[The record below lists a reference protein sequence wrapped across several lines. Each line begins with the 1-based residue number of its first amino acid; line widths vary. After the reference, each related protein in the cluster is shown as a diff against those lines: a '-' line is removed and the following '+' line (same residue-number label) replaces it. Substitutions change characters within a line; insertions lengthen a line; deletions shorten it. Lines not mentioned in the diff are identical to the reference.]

1 MNTGTTYKLF
11 KQTKIFFAALFVFLM
26 VGVGSVGG
34 ATKTWDGSSS
44 VYWNTA
50 ANWTPSGVPTSSD
63 DVIIPNNFNVTVNTA
78 AVCASFTINSGN
90 QTNAITIS
98 GTNSLSVTNAITIN
112 AGTGSGDNKYISVG
126 SGTLTAGSV
135 TMTDTGNDNRDSYIS
150 VSTGTINVSGNITMN
165 GVAARNQI
173 VFTDAGTL
181 NVGETG
187 TITGGTISNATGGY
201 TALTR
206 GTVNYNGST
215 QTVGAYTYYNLTTT
229 NTGVKSLSANT
240 SILSNLTINTNSTLD
255 LDTYTANRSAA
266 GGTLTVAGTMQLGAN
281 TGGQTGSN
289 FPTNFNT
296 RTMTGGTVEYDMNGN
311 QTVYGI
317 TYNNLTL
324 SGTNAKTLQ
333 TGTTSIGGNLTL
345 SGTASTT
352 TVVGTTIGG
361 NLNIGDGTTF
371 TTGAYNLTV
380 TGTTTIGGGSSGN
393 LTISSYNGTKI
404 FTGLVTINA
413 GGTWNNSVGSPV
425 TFRGGITNNGTFTPG
440 STYTYTFDT
449 NAQSLNGSLNMSG
462 STIVIT
468 GINLTNYGTLT
479 LGSALNGTG
488 ALINSSSGTLN
499 IEGSGYINI
508 TTLTNQGTFTL
519 TSSGSFGTSAANFTN
534 TGTIN
539 LNGSGYITGMT
550 NNAGGTVNFINAS
563 QTIGTFTNATS
574 TSVLNISAL
583 ISSTSAINTLT
594 ATATGN
600 TVNYNGSGDQTVKN
614 TTYSNL
620 TVSGSGTKTL
630 SGGTTTTVTGILT
643 LTNGILSTNA
653 NNLLSVTNTATTA
666 ITGGSSTSFINGPV
680 KWTLPASLATGSTY
694 NFPVGN
700 GTTYLPFAL
709 VNPTTGTGTVTA
721 QVEAFASDPGGS
733 VDATLDSKSATEYW
747 SLVTSGNFTNSYV
760 SLTRQ
765 TTIAPLDVIAG
776 STAKAG
782 AYTNLGGTPG
792 AYGVS
797 SSNAIGT
804 NRFFVLAKE
813 KPTIPTI
820 TTSISSLT
828 GFTYPMGSGPSG
840 QQSFTVGGTYLTT
853 NITVLPTDS
862 FEISLTSGASFAPQS
877 VITLSVINGTVATST
892 VYVRMKAG
900 FAVGTVK
907 SVLNPITCAS
917 TGATTKTISCT
928 GTVTTA
934 PVITAT
940 PTTLTGFS
948 YTFTAGP
955 SAQQSFTVSGTNLI
969 GNITVT
975 PPTDYEIS
983 TTSGSGFA
991 STALSVASGTVI
1003 YVRLK
1008 SGLGVGSWVENIV
1021 LTSTSANQVNVA
1033 CSGTIGP
1040 APTILNAIS
1049 ALSAFIYTSG
1059 AGPSGEQTF
1068 TVSGSN
1074 LTANLVITP
1083 PTNFQISTTS
1093 GSGFQST
1100 AITLTQ
1106 SGGTVNTTT
1115 IYVRMKA
1122 GLAVGS
1128 YGPENITL
1136 TSTGA
1141 SGKAVSCKGSVV
1153 SSAAIL
1159 TSKLALNGFGYK
1171 QYSAGDTGTGV
1182 ANGGPSSEQ
1191 SFIVAG
1197 TSLGSNAVTIT
1208 APANYEISQTSG
1220 GAFQTSI
1227 TLTPSSGKVNNTIYV
1242 RLISLKAAGDY
1253 TGNITVASS
1262 GLTTINVACVGKVF
1276 ATPLIT
1282 ASSDGGTY
1290 CPGSTINLTSTGG
1303 DIQSR
1308 YWEGPNNFYSV
1319 SQNPQLTTNA
1329 TTALSGTYTVTG
1341 NVVVGGNLVT
1351 NGDFEAGNSSFGS
1364 SYGYAGTASDA
1375 LQPEGLYT
1383 VVSSPQSVHSNFTTH
1398 GDHTSGTGLQMVLN
1412 GSPTAG
1418 VVIWNQS
1425 VPVVPGANYQFTYW
1439 VQTVN
1444 ITTPINPSRLQL
1456 YVNGVAAGPIYTA
1469 SSTYGQWTQF
1479 LYNASAGSSTVL
1491 NLELINQNTVAN
1503 GNDFALDDIVF
1514 QQILSATAST
1524 NISVTPTVPVSVSV
1538 AASANP
1544 VTQGATV
1551 IYTATPTNGGTT
1563 PAYAWYVNGNPVS
1576 GATSS
1581 TYSYVPSNGDV
1592 VKCVLTSSIS
1602 CATNNPATSNTVTM
1616 TVNPAVNYWR
1626 GTNGTDWGTASNWTA
1641 GYIPSPGDNVV
1652 YCSTSNSWGSDAIN
1666 DLVLDID
1673 RTIGSL
1679 INATSK
1685 RLVIPAGKSLIVNN
1699 TITTNGNPG
1708 LIYIHSSETIAHGSL
1723 IYHNSESSPVYAT
1736 VEMYTKSGWDLSKP
1750 VNQKYSWQYFGIP
1763 VSRFKASPT
1772 FDGGIVRQM
1781 FESGNDTTTHW
1792 QSLTNDSY
1800 LEPFRGYELCYESPR
1815 IITFSGALVN
1825 ANFNSG
1831 QLVKTITGG
1840 ALYPG
1845 QHLFANSY
1853 TAAID
1858 IRQIQFGSEMDSTVY
1873 MYNTGT
1879 FTQWQAL
1886 KSTRIGN
1893 TPGQYTSAPQNLAG
1907 YSQVPRQ
1914 VPSMNSM
1921 LVRIKAGIS
1930 VPTANSYISINYNS
1944 VAMGNTDL
1952 QRAPAIEGNE
1962 SPACTIIDVE
1972 GELSSDRMWV
1982 FTMESCKRTFDN
1994 GDDGVKM
2001 GGTALSPQIYGI
2013 EPDGN
2018 YQIDAVD
2025 DINNTNLAFQAGQDT
2040 EYTLTF
2046 THENIAGRYS
2056 KIYLLDLAE
2065 RTVVDIT
2072 ETGSTYSFTAQS
2084 TPKAVNRFRIIT
2096 SPEETG
2102 NEAPSKI
2109 KIFNSYN
2116 LVYVLNNSQQPGDM
2130 YIYDISGRSF
2140 GHQKVAANSISTI
2153 PITLQN
2159 AYIVKFVSPE
2169 ETKIEKI
2176 IIR

>member
-11 KQTKIFFAALFVFLM
+11 KRTKIFFAALFVFLM
-26 VGVGSVGG
+26 GEVGSVSG

-44 VYWNTA
+44 NDWNTA

-63 DVIIPNNFNVTVNTA
+63 DVIIPDNFNVTVNTA
-78 AVCASFTINSGN
+78 AVCASFTINEGN
-90 QTNAITIS
+90 NDNQITIS
-98 GTNSLSVTNAITIN
+98 DGQSLTVSGGVTIN
-112 AGTGSGDNKYISVG
+112 KGKGYGDNKYISVG
-126 SGTLTAGSV
+126 SGTLTAGSI
-135 TMTDTGNDNRDSYIS
+135 TMANTGNNNRDSYIS
-150 VSTGTINVSGNITMN
+150 VLTGTINVSGNITMN
-165 GVAARNQI
+165 GTAARNQI
-173 VFTDAGTL
+173 VFLGAGTL
-181 NVGETG
+181 NVGGTG
-187 TITGGTISNATGGY
+187 TISGGTISSVAGGY
-201 TALTR
+201 TALTN

-215 QTVGAYTYYNLTTT
+215 QTVGAYAYYH
-229 NTGVKSLSANT
+229 
-240 SILSNLTINTNSTLD
+240 
-255 LDTYTANRSAA
+255 
-266 GGTLTVAGTMQLGAN
+266 
-281 TGGQTGSN
+281 
-289 FPTNFNT
+289 
-296 RTMTGGTVEYDMNGN
+296 
-311 QTVYGI
+311 
-317 TYNNLTL
+317 LTL

-345 SGTASTT
+345 SGTASTK

-371 TTGAYNLTV
+371 TAGAYNLTV

-393 LTISSYNGTKI
+393 LTIGSYNGTKI

-413 GGTWNNSVGSPV
+413 GGTWNNSGSFPV
-425 TFRGGITNNGTFTPG
+425 TFRGGITNNGTFTSG
-440 STYTYTFDT
+440 STYSYTFDT
-449 NAQSLNGSLNMSG
+449 NAQSLNGNINMSG
-462 STIVIT
+462 STVVVT

-488 ALINSSSGTLN
+488 ALINSSSGT
-499 IEGSGYINI
+499 INSTAGI
-508 TTLTNQGTFTL
+508 TISTLTNQGTLNASSNNLTPTTL
-519 TSSGSFGTSAANFTN
+519 TNTSTGILNIGGTTYTNPTTLTNAGTITVTTSGSIITATANFTN

-563 QTIGTFTNATS
+563 QTIGTFNNATS

-583 ISSTSAINTLT
+583 ISSSYAINTLT

-600 TVNYNGSGDQTVKN
+600 TVNYNGSGNQTVKN
-614 TTYSNL
+614 TTYSHL

-630 SGGTTTTVTGILT
+630 SGGTVTTVTGILT
-643 LTNGILSTNA
+643 LTNGILSTTT

-680 KWTLPASLATGSTY
+680 KWTLPASLPTGSTY

-709 VNPTTGTGTVTA
+709 VNPTTGTGDVTA
-721 QVEAFASDPGGS
+721 QVQAFASDPGGS

-747 SLVTSGNFTNSYV
+747 SLVTSGNFTNSSV
-760 SLTRQ
+760 SLARQ
-765 TTIAPLDVIAG
+765 TTIAPLDAIGG
-776 STAKAG
+776 STAQNG

-797 SSNAIGT
+797 SSNVIGA
-804 NRFFVLAKE
+804 NRFFVLAKG
-813 KPTIPTI
+813 KHVI

-828 GFTYPMGSGPSG
+828 GFTYPMGSGPS
-840 QQSFTVGGTYLTT
+840 QIQSFTVEGAYLTT

-877 VITLSVINGTVATST
+877 VITLPVINGTVATST

-900 FAVGTVK
+900 FVVGTVK
-907 SVLNPITCAS
+907 SVLNPITCSS
-917 TGATTKTISCT
+917 TGVTTKTISCT

-934 PVITAT
+934 PVITAA
-940 PTTLTGFS
+940 PASLTGFS
-948 YTFTAGP
+948 YTYAAGP
-955 SAQQSFTVSGTNLI
+955 SAQQSFTVGGTNLI
-969 GNITVT
+969 ENITVT

-991 STALSVASGTVI
+991 TTALSVTSGTVI

-1008 SGLGVGSWVENIV
+1008 SGLGVGSWSENIV
-1021 LTSTSANQVNVA
+1021 LTSTGANPVNVA
-1033 CSGTIGP
+1033 CSGTISP

-1049 ALSAFIYTSG
+1049 ALSAFIYTLG

-1083 PTNFQISTTS
+1083 PANFQISLTPA
-1093 GSGFQST
+1093 SGFTSS
-1100 AITLTQ
+1100 AVSLSP
-1106 SGGTVNTTT
+1106 SGGTVNATT

-1136 TSTGA
+1136 ASTGA
-1141 SGKAVSCKGSVV
+1141 SGKVVSCKGSVV
-1153 SSAAIL
+1153 NSAAITTSTL
-1159 TSKLALNGFGYK
+1159 TLTGFGYK
-1171 QYSAGDTGTGV
+1171 QYSAGDAGTGV

-1197 TSLGSNAVTIT
+1197 TSLGSNNVTVT

-1220 GAFQTSI
+1220 GSFQSSI
-1227 TLTPSSGKVNNTIYV
+1227 TLTPTSGKVNKTIYV
-1242 RLISLKAAGDY
+1242 RLISLKPAGDY

-1290 CPGSTINLTSTGG
+1290 CPGSTINLTSTGD
-1303 DIQSR
+1303 DIQNR
-1308 YWEGPNNFYSV
+1308 YWEGPNDFYSV

-1329 TTALSGTYTVTG
+1329 TAALSGTYTVTG
-1341 NVVVGGNLVT
+1341 NIVVGGNLVT

-1364 SYGYAGTASDA
+1364 SYTYRDSTYSSSCGYGA
-1375 LQPEGLYT
+1375 LGCEGAYS
-1383 VVSSPQSVHSNFTTH
+1383 VVAIPHNVHSNFSYWP
-1398 GDHTSGTGLQMVLN
+1398 DHTPAPGTMQMVVN
-1412 GSPTAG
+1412 GSITAG
-1418 VVIWNQS
+1418 VVIWSQS
-1425 VPVVPGANYQFTYW
+1425 VPVVPGADYQFTYW
-1439 VQTVN
+1439 VQTVVAG
-1444 ITTPINPSRLQL
+1444 NPSRLQL

-1469 SSTYGQWTQF
+1469 SASINNWTQF
-1479 LYNASAGSSTVL
+1479 LYNASAGTNSVL
-1491 NLELINQNTVAN
+1491 NLELINQNIVAG

-1514 QQILSATAST
+1514 QQVLSATAST
-1524 NISVTPTVPVSVSV
+1524 DVLVTPNVPVSVSV
-1538 AASANP
+1538 AVSANP

-1551 IYTATPTNGGTT
+1551 TYTATPTNGGAT
-1563 PAYAWYVNGNPVS
+1563 PAYAWYVNDNLVTGV
-1576 GATSS
+1576 TSS
-1581 TYSYVPSNGDV
+1581 TYSYIPSNGDV

-1602 CATNNPATSNTVTM
+1602 CATNNPATSNIVTM

-1626 GTNGTDWGTASNWTA
+1626 GTNGTNWGTASNWTA

-1652 YCSTSNSWGSDAIN
+1652 YASTTNSWGSNAIN
-1666 DLVLDID
+1666 DLVLDQD

-1679 INATSK
+1679 INETTK
-1685 RLVIPAGKSLIVNN
+1685 RLVIPAGKSLTVNN
-1699 TITTNGNPG
+1699 TITTNGNPE
-1708 LIYIHSSETIAHGSL
+1708 LIYIHSNDVIANGSL
-1723 IYHNSESSPVYAT
+1723 IFHNSESSPVYAT
-1736 VEMYTKSGWDLSKP
+1736 VEMYTKSSWDLSKP

-1772 FDGGIVRQM
+1772 LEGAIVRQM
-1781 FESGNDTTTHW
+1781 LESGNDTTTHW
-1792 QSLTNDSY
+1792 QPLTNDSY
-1800 LEPFRGYELCYESPR
+1800 LEPFRGYELCYEFSR
-1815 IITFSGALVN
+1815 VITFSGALIN

-1853 TAAID
+1853 TAGID

-1879 FTQWQAL
+1879 FAQWQAL

-1921 LVRIKAGIS
+1921 LVRIKAGVS
-1930 VPTANSYISINYNS
+1930 APTANSYISINYSS

-1952 QRAPAIEGNE
+1952 QRAPAMESNE

-1972 GELSSDRMWV
+1972 SELSSDRMWI
-1982 FTMESCKRTFDN
+1982 FTKELCKRTFDN

-2001 GGTALSPQIYGI
+2001 AGTALSPQIYGV
-2013 EPDGN
+2013 EADGD
-2018 YQIDAVD
+2018 YQIDAVND
-2025 DINNTNLAFQAGQDT
+2025 MNNTVLAFQAGQDT
-2040 EYTLTF
+2040 DYTLTF

-2056 KIYLLDLAE
+2056 KIFLHDLVE

-2096 SPEETG
+2096 DTEETG

-2116 LVYVLNNSQQPGDM
+2116 SVYVLNNSQQPGDM

-2140 GHQKVAANSISTI
+2140 GHQKVAANSIFTI

-2159 AYIVKFVSPE
+2159 TYIVKFVSTE
-2169 ETKIEKI
+2169 ETKTEKI

>member
-1 MNTGTTYKLF
+1 MNVLVKYLSFPAKVFRALAFIVILSIFPVLGSAQTIAFSSTNPAVPAANLALGST
-11 KQTKIFFAALFVFLM
+11 KQPIYRAVIVLSGFN
-26 VGVGSVGG
+26 GSG
-34 ATKTWDGSSS
+34 ATLTKVTF
-44 VYWNTA
+44 
-50 ANWTPSGVPTSSD
+50 TPSGTFVVADISNYQFWWNTTDDLATATQSAPNPTIQASGTQVTISPYSPWFNDATTYYVWITADISASATNGHTLTVAALTTSNFTFTAGTKSGTMYAGGAQTLGTLKQFRSTTSGNWNSTSTWQQSTNGGTSWTAATTTPTSSD
-63 DVIIPNNFNVTVNTA
+63 GLVTIQNTHTVTVTANVSVDQVTVNAGGQIT
-78 AVCASFTINSGN
+78 VNSSRTLTIADGAGTDLSVDGKLVNSGTVTATGTLAFNSGSTYQHAVNGGTIPTATWDAASTCLVTGVTSTIPTASSFN
-90 QTNAITIS
+90 QSFGNFTWNCTSQS
-98 GTNSLSVTNAITIN
+98 GTIDFNGYLRNIRGNFTVSSTNGRELRLSSGETQTLNV
-112 AGTGSGDNKYISVG
+112 AGNFEMTL
-126 SGTLTAGSV
+126 GTLNFNS
-135 TMTDTGNDNRDSYIS
+135 
-150 VSTGTINVSGNITMN
+150 STGTFTMA
-165 GVAARNQI
+165 VAGD
-173 VFTDAGTL
+173 FSHTG
-181 NVGETG
+181 G
-187 TITGGTISNATGGY
+187 TITESSTGTGAIVFNGGKTQTYTSGGTISNTINF
-201 TALTR
+201 
-206 GTVNYNGST
+206 TVNSGAILQMAAEGTTISGGGSFTLSSGATLGVTSANGITTGTTASGNIRVTGTRTYSTGANYIYNGTSAQVT
-215 QTVGAYTYYNLTTT
+215 GNGLYQ
-229 NTGVKSLSANT
+229 NTPA
-240 SILSNLTINTNSTLD
+240 NLTINNSSGVTL
-255 LDTYTANRSAA
+255 SAA
-266 GGTLTVAGTMQLGAN
+266 
-281 TGGQTGSN
+281 
-289 FPTNFNT
+289 
-296 RTMTGGTVEYDMNGN
+296 
-311 QTVYGI
+311 
-317 TYNNLTL
+317 
-324 SGTNAKTLQ
+324 
-333 TGTTSIGGNLTL
+333 TSI
-345 SGTASTT
+345 S
-352 TVVGTTIGG
+352 
-361 NLNIGDGTTF
+361 
-371 TTGAYNLTV
+371 
-380 TGTTTIGGGSSGN
+380 
-393 LTISSYNGTKI
+393 
-404 FTGLVTINA
+404 
-413 GGTWNNSVGSPV
+413 
-425 TFRGGITNNGTFTPG
+425 
-440 STYTYTFDT
+440 
-449 NAQSLNGSLNMSG
+449 
-462 STIVIT
+462 
-468 GINLTNYGTLT
+468 
-479 LGSALNGTG
+479 
-488 ALINSSSGTLN
+488 
-499 IEGSGYINI
+499 
-508 TTLTNQGTFTL
+508 
-519 TSSGSFGTSAANFTN
+519 
-534 TGTIN
+534 
-539 LNGSGYITGMT
+539 
-550 NNAGGTVNFINAS
+550 
-563 QTIGTFTNATS
+563 
-574 TSVLNISAL
+574 
-583 ISSTSAINTLT
+583 
-594 ATATGN
+594 
-600 TVNYNGSGDQTVKN
+600 
-614 TTYSNL
+614 
-620 TVSGSGTKTL
+620 
-630 SGGTTTTVTGILT
+630 GILT
-643 LTNGILSTNA
+643 LTNGVLTTTTA
-653 NNLLSVTNTATTA
+653 NLLTLTNTATIA
-666 ITGGSSTSFINGPV
+666 VSGGSSTSFINGPV
-680 KWTLPASLATGSTY
+680 KWTLPASLVSGSTY
-694 NFPVGN
+694 NFPVGK

-709 VNPTTGTGTVTA
+709 VNPTTGTGTVTV

-733 VDATLDSKSATEYW
+733 VDATLESKSATEYW
-747 SLVTSGNFTNSYV
+747 SLVTAGNFTNSYV

-765 TTIAPLDVIAG
+765 TTITPLDAIGG
-776 STAKAG
+776 STAKTG

-792 AYGVS
+792 AYGIS

-804 NRFFVLAKE
+804 NRFFVLAKG
-813 KPTIPTI
+813 KPAI
-820 TTSISSLT
+820 TTSTTSLT
-828 GFTYPMGSGPSG
+828 GFSYAVGYGPSS
-840 QQSFTVGGTYLTT
+840 QQPFTVGGTYLTT

-877 VITLSVINGTVATST
+877 VITLNVINGTVATST

-907 SVLNPITCAS
+907 SVSNPITCSS

-940 PTTLTGFS
+940 PASLTGFN

-975 PPTDYEIS
+975 PSTDYEIS

-991 STALSVASGTVI
+991 STALSVAQGTVI

-1008 SGLGVGSWVENIV
+1008 SGLGVGSWSENIV
-1021 LTSTSANQVNVA
+1021 LTSTSANPVNVA
-1033 CSGTIGP
+1033 CSGTVGP

-1049 ALSAFIYTSG
+1049 TLSAFIYTSG

-1083 PTNFQISTTS
+1083 PANFQISLTT
-1093 GSGFQST
+1093 GSGFTSS
-1100 AITLTQ
+1100 AISLSQ

-1128 YGPENITL
+1128 YGPENIKL
-1136 TSTGA
+1136 ASTGA

-1153 SSAAIL
+1153 SAAAITTSTL
-1159 TSKLALNGFGYK
+1159 TLTGFGYK
-1171 QYSAGDTGTGV
+1171 QYSAGDAGTGV

-1197 TSLGSNAVTIT
+1197 TSLGSNAVTVT

-1220 GAFQTSI
+1220 GTFQTGSI
-1227 TLTPSSGKVNNTIYV
+1227 TLTPSSGKVNTIIYV
-1242 RLISLKAAGDY
+1242 RLKSLLPAGDY

-1262 GLTTINVACVGKVF
+1262 GLTTINVACVGRVF
-1276 ATPLIT
+1276 ATPLIS

-1290 CPGSTINLTSTGG
+1290 CPGSTINLTSTGD
-1303 DIQSR
+1303 DIQNR

-1329 TTALSGTYTVTG
+1329 TTDLSGTYTVTG

-1351 NGDFEAGNSSFGS
+1351 NGDFEAGNTSFGS
-1364 SYGYAGTASDA
+1364 SYRDTVDVSGSTQELWKEGYYA
-1375 LQPEGLYT
+1375 
-1383 VVSSPQSVHSNFTTH
+1383 VVANPNSVHTNFSTN
-1398 GDHTSGTGLQMVLN
+1398 GDHTSGTGILQMVIN
-1412 GSPTAG
+1412 GAPTAG
-1418 VVIWNQS
+1418 VVIWSQS
-1425 VPVVPGANYQFTYW
+1425 VPVVPGADYQFTYW
-1439 VQTVN
+1439 EQTVVAE
-1444 ITTPINPSRLQL
+1444 NPSRLQL

-1469 SSTYGQWTQF
+1469 SASINTWTQF
-1479 LYNASAGSSTVL
+1479 LYNTSAGSSAVL
-1491 NLELINQNTVAN
+1491 NLELINQNTVAS

-1514 QQILSATAST
+1514 QQVLSATAST

-1538 AASANP
+1538 AGSANP

-1551 IYTATPTNGGTT
+1551 TYTATPTNGGTT
-1563 PAYAWYVNGNPVS
+1563 PAYAWYVNNNLVT

-1581 TYSYVPSNGDV
+1581 TYSYIPSNGDV

-1641 GYIPSPGDNVV
+1641 GYIPAPGDNVV
-1652 YCSTSNSWGSDAIN
+1652 YASTTNSWGSNAIN
-1666 DLVLDID
+1666 DLVLDQD

-1679 INATSK
+1679 INETTK
-1685 RLVIPAGKSLIVNN
+1685 RLVIPAGKSLTVNN

-1708 LIYIHSSETIAHGSL
+1708 LIYIHSNDTIAHGSL

-1736 VEMYTKSGWDLSKP
+1736 VEMYTKSSWDKSKP

-1800 LEPFRGYELCYESPR
+1800 LEPFRGYELCYESSR
-1815 IITFSGALVN
+1815 VITFSGALIN
-1825 ANFNSG
+1825 TNFNSG

-1879 FTQWQAL
+1879 FAQWQAL

-1921 LVRIKAGIS
+1921 LVRIKAGVS

-1952 QRAPAIEGNE
+1952 QRAPAIEDNE
-1962 SPACTIIDVE
+1962 NPACTIIDVE
-1972 GELSSDRMWV
+1972 SELSSDRMWI
-1982 FTMESCKRTFDN
+1982 FTKESCKRTFDN
-1994 GDDGVKM
+1994 GDDGVNM
-2001 GGTALSPQIYGI
+2001 EGTALSPQIYGV
-2013 EPDGN
+2013 EADGN
-2018 YQIDAVD
+2018 YQIDAVND
-2025 DINNTNLAFQAGQDT
+2025 MNNTVLAFQAGQDT

-2072 ETGSTYSFTAQS
+2072 ENGSTYSFTAQS

-2116 LVYVLNNSQQPGDM
+2116 SVYVLNNSQQPGDM

-2153 PITLQN
+2153 PITLQD
-2159 AYIVKFVSPE
+2159 AYIVKFVSTE
-2169 ETKIEKI
+2169 ETKTEKI